1 MGSRVKRTARVPA
14 SRARP
19 KRGSATMP
27 RGPRSPKAA
36 AIIALVEGLTTG
48 IDGPDGAFLGRK
60 ICRLLEEAYEGRG
73 RRAPR
78 WVEQLITHYTGKSRA
93 S

>member
-14 SRARP
+14 SRTRP
-19 KRGSATMP
+19 KRRSATMR
-27 RGPRSPKAA
+27 RGPRSRKAA
-36 AIIALVEGLTTG
+36 AIVALVEGLTTD
-48 IDGPDGAFLGRK
+48 IDGRDGAFLGRK
-60 ICRLLEEAYEGRG
+60 ICRLLAEAYAGRG

-78 WVEQLITHYTGKSRA
+78 WVERLITHYNGKSRV